1 MELHFL
7 GRGAA
12 FYTQAGNTAAYLRED
27 GRLLLLD
34 CGESVFAELLRRN
47 VLSGVS
53 SVTIALSHL
62 HSDHCGSLGS
72 LCHYCYYMLH
82 LIPQI
87 VLPADG
93 DYRAEVTTLL
103 RLFGV
108 LENAYALVPDGGD
121 LGFSSFRSFSYVRT
135 RHAEGMRCFSFVF
148 ETDAGGVFYSAD
160 TCTTD
165 TLVDFLQTHPNFER
179 VYMDATDADYPG
191 NIHLPIDR
199 IAQVVPA
206 EKRSRVYMMHLN
218 RESCIEAGQKLG
230 LNVASIS

>member
-93 DYRAEVTTLL
+93 DYRATPFCSV
-103 RLFGV
+103 
-108 LENAYALVPDGGD
+108 
-121 LGFSSFRSFSYVRT
+121 
-135 RHAEGMRCFSFVF
+135 
-148 ETDAGGVFYSAD
+148 
-160 TCTTD
+160 
-165 TLVDFLQTHPNFER
+165 
-179 VYMDATDADYPG
+179 G
-191 NIHLPIDR
+191 N
-199 IAQVVPA
+199 
-206 EKRSRVYMMHLN
+206 N
-218 RESCIEAGQKLG
+218 RNSVHDNQEC
-230 LNVASIS
+230 V